1 MSLLLV
7 FIIFILSIAASLML
21 NISMLAPLFVDFVL
35 FTLLAMLNVGI
46 AAVPLAFYLWILPI
60 CSLLLRKKRK
70 TN

>member
-21 NISMLAPLFVDFVL
+21 NISMLAPLFVGFML
-35 FTLLAMLNVGI
+35 FTLLALLNVGI